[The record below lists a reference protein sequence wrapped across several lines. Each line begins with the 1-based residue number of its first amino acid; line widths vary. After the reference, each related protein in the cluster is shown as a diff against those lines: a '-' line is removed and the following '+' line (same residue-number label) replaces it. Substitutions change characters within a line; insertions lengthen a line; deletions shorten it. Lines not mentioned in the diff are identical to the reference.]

1 MSIKVPT
8 YEELQESCLERV
20 SDAVDKRE
28 GSMIY
33 DAVGPCMWEHY
44 GLYETVS
51 NYHDN
56 TYPGTAS
63 RSGLVAI
70 AGEQGITPHPATRSV
85 VKGVFS
91 PGTLELA
98 IGARFNR
105 EDMNFAITEKLGPG
119 VYSLTCET
127 AGASGN
133 SSPGLM
139 TPVDN
144 INGLETAELVEVLVY
159 GEDEEETETFR
170 TRYFDSIRSHAQDGN
185 VAQYKQWADEFPGVG
200 GNKITPGWNG
210 RGTVK
215 VAILD
220 SLNGVASDKLV
231 GDFQAYLDPA
241 KGTVND
247 NLNAPD
253 YPQGRGLGNGK
264 APIGAIV
271 TVVTATERAVN
282 ISAKITLASG
292 YTSTDVIDQAL
303 TDYFV
308 GQGFTKSTVS
318 YMGIGAAI
326 LMCPAV
332 DAVSDLLVNGGTAD
346 IPLGDE
352 EVPGLGTTDWTVI
365 G

>member
-1 MSIKVPT
+1 MSIKVLKF
-8 YEELQESCLERV
+8 EELQEDCLDRV
-20 SDAVDKRE
+20 SDVVDKRE

-44 GLYETVS
+44 GLYEAVN

-63 RSGLVAI
+63 RSGLIAI
-70 AGEQGITPHPATRSV
+70 AEEQGVTPHPATCSV
-85 VKGVFS
+85 VKGVFT
-91 PGTLELA
+91 PTTLELA

-105 EDMNFAITEKLGPG
+105 EDVNFAVTEKLEPG

-127 AGASGN
+127 VGASGN
-133 SSPGLM
+133 ATPGLM

-144 INGLETAELVEVLVY
+144 ITGLETAELVDVLVY
-159 GEDEEETETFR
+159 GEDEEDTEVFR
-170 TRYFDSIRSHAQDGN
+170 ARYFDGIRNHAQDGN

-210 RGTVK
+210 RCTVK

-220 SLNGVASDKLV
+220 SQNGVASDKLI
-231 GDFQAYLDPA
+231 GDFQAVLDPA
-241 KGTVND
+241 NDVIND
-247 NLNAPD
+247 NTSATN

-271 TVVTATERAVN
+271 TVVTATERPVN
-282 ISAKITLASG
+282 VSAKITMAPG
-292 YTSTDVIDQAL
+292 YASTDVIDQAL
-303 TDYFV
+303 EEYFI
-308 GQGFTKSTVS
+308 GQGFSKSAIS
-318 YMGIGAAI
+318 YMGVGAAI

-332 DAVSDLLVNGGTAD
+332 DGIADLRVNGGMSD
-346 IPLGDE
+346 ITLGDE
-352 EVPGLGTTDWTVI
+352 EVPGLGTTNWTVI
-365 G
+365 